1 MKLRIDGP
9 ASPWRRAAVLALG
22 LGIGACSM
30 GGDPQGEALPDRP
43 NVLFLFADDQRA
55 DAIGAYDNPHLQTP
69 SIDRLVERG
78 YSFRSNY
85 CMGSIHGAVCQ
96 PSRAM
101 LMSGRSLY
109 RVPMNLEDVRS
120 LPVALA
126 ERGYKTFGTGKWHNG
141 GESFLRSFQ
150 SGKSV
155 MLGGMSNHL
164 EVPIRDVL
172 EDGSF
177 SEVRTG
183 EAFSSELFADAAI
196 EFLLAQQDSEQP
208 FFAYVAFTAPH
219 DPRQPPLEFREAYY
233 ANRPPLPPNFLPQHP
248 FHNGWMVGRD
258 EVLAGWPRTPEV
270 ISDQLCEYYGLI
282 THLDTQVGRIL
293 AALEASGQASKTV
306 VIYTADHGLAMGSH
320 GLLGKQSVYEH
331 SMRAPLILAGPGI
344 PRGESHALTYLFD
357 LYPTLCALTS
367 AEGDASVE
375 GFDLGP
381 IWRGERA
388 SVRST
393 LFLAYE
399 DKMRSVRDA
408 RFKLIRYP
416 LIDHLQLFD
425 LELDPHE
432 MRNLAQAP
440 EHQERVER
448 LWIEL
453 ERWQERIE
461 DPHPLRLAE
470 PLEMDIDLRGRA
482 RKADRH
488 QPQWIVDK
496 YFE

>member
-1 MKLRIDGP
+1 MNERFPSSACL
-9 ASPWRRAAVLALG
+9 VLL
-22 LGIGACSM
+22 LSVSSCSM
-30 GGDPQGEALPDRP
+30 GTEPKGEPLPDRP
-43 NVLFLFADDQRA
+43 NVLFLFADDQRS
-55 DAIGAYDNPHLQTP
+55 DAIGAYDNPYIQTP
-69 SIDRLVERG
+69 HIDSLVESG

-109 RVPMNLEDVRS
+109 RVPMNLKDVRT

-150 SGKSV
+150 GGKSV

-164 EVPIRDVL
+164 AVPIRDVL
-172 EDGSF
+172 ADGSF

-183 EAFSSELFADAAI
+183 DGFSSELFADAAI
-196 EFLLAQQDSEQP
+196 EFLMDQKDSEQP

-219 DPRQPPLEFREAYY
+219 DPRQPPLAMRQAYY
-233 ANRPPLPPNFLPQHP
+233 DKRPPLPPNYLPQHP

-306 VIYTADHGLAMGSH
+306 VIYTADHGLAVGSH

-331 SMRAPLILAGPGI
+331 SMGAPLVLAGPGI
-344 PRGESHALTYLFD
+344 PQGESDALTYLFD
-357 LYPTLCALTS
+357 LYPTLCALTT

-375 GFDLGP
+375 GQDLGP
-381 IWRGERA
+381 LWRGERD
-388 SVRST
+388 SVRSS
-393 LFLAYE
+393 LFLTYE

-432 MRNLAQAP
+432 IVDLAREP
-440 EHQERVER
+440 GHQGHVER
-448 LWIEL
+448 LWKEL
-453 ERWQERIE
+453 ERWQELTE
-461 DPHPLRLAE
+461 DPHPLTLAE
-470 PLEMDIDLRGRA
+470 PLEMDIDLQGRA